1 MRQDGQSSLEI
12 IDCVLA
18 IFLFEITRATKS
30 CIASKDSFDF
40 KILNFMSTL
49 KLSKEVSEVERRQ
62 AIEEDSA
69 EDEDTDDPLSELI
82 ENMKLDEKK
91 TASYC
96 QNCRIV
102 TKENPNFKTVYKT
115 LI

>member
-1 MRQDGQSSLEI
+1 MRQEGESSLEI

-30 CIASKDSFDF
+30 CILTKDSFEF
-40 KILNFMSTL
+40 KVLNFMSTL
-49 KLSKEVSEVERRQ
+49 KLAKEVSTVERRQ

-69 EDEDTDDPLSELI
+69 EDEETDDPLSDLI

-91 TASYC
+91 STSCC
-96 QNCRIV
+96 QNCKIV